1 MEPRITARQ
10 YAQLSDQ
17 EKKSYRLEL
26 SDGVLNGQIHL
37 PEEAKIAINKCVKII
52 INDLPGKIDA
62 YKHGSLAQVL
72 KDPLF
77 DLTGIVD
84 LECRGQI
91 NAGQRKELIDVFL
104 GEIENKW
111 ISVRQLIIKEF
122 EETRPNES
130 NWQNFIE
137 ANWVNIRTQLI
148 QHLEERLQQNDR

>member
-37 PEEAKIAINKCVKII
+37 PEEAKAAINKCVKII
-52 INDLPGKIDA
+52 INDLPGKIDP

-77 DLTGIVD
+77 DLAGIVD

-104 GEIENKW
+104 DQIEIKWQRIRQMIIKDLEDRNELHLINHLETNW
-111 ISVRQLIIKEF
+111 IS
-122 EETRPNES
+122 
-130 NWQNFIE
+130 
-137 ANWVNIRTQLI
+137 IRTHLI
-148 QHLEERLQQNDR
+148 QLQEGMQQNDR